1 MNIWVVFRVEYGSNM
16 VFGWVVKSVL
26 FSQHLAVASKKCQ
39 KITWCLFT
47 HKHVTWWWNNKSQS
61 RISRAWE
68 EWDERFNLLNNIY
81 VNGDHHPKIWW
92 KKTVWN
98 HQPDHWSYIYIYTYT
113 LYIPVLDDLIIM
125 FIDSNIFETHQQP
138 IRIPRVWLQV
148 KCRAS
153 CISHRRQP
161 CRSPGWLSGWSTRTT
176 QKWKMLSGSSG
187 ITMDLQPSPGGETM
201 WKPWSPYDCSIFLYH
216 NSDNLGDF
224 WVYRFTRE
232 HEWPYVK
239 IRSSQLST
247 CTKNGQS
254 ASPMYTTIQY
264 MPVIIHHHPP
274 STSIHHRP
282 SSSITIHH
290 HILQNVVTP
299 ENIYIYIHSIVTIMY
314 IYNIHI
320 RCIHFNI
327 YIYIKCT

>member
-1 MNIWVVFRVEYGSNM
+1 MVEKNGLKPSAGSL
-16 VFGWVVKSVL
+16 VI
-26 FSQHLAVASKKCQ
+26 H
-39 KITWCLFT
+39 
-47 HKHVTWWWNNKSQS
+47 
-61 RISRAWE
+61 
-68 EWDERFNLLNNIY
+68 IY
-81 VNGDHHPKIWW
+81 C
-92 KKTVWN
+92 
-98 HQPDHWSYIYIYTYT
+98 IYIYTSYT

-125 FIDSNIFETHQQP
+125 FIDSNILETYQQP

-224 WVYRFTRE
+224 LVYRFTRE

-247 CTKNGQS
+247 CNENGQF

-282 SSSITIHH
+282 SSSSTIHH
-290 HILQNVVTP
+290 HILSQLF
-299 ENIYIYIHSIVTIMY
+299 IYIYYTY
-314 IYNIHI
+314 
-320 RCIHFNI
+320 
-327 YIYIKCT
+327 